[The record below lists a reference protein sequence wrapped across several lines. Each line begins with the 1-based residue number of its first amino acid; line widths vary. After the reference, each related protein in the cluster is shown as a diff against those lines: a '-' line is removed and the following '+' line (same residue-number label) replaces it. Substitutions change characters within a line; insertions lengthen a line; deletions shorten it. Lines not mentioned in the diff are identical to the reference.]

1 MRNRSQNKTF
11 GARLGDIV
19 LSVLSVAGALSI
31 IFVIVG
37 LTMNVSIMMFRTG
50 SMDPTIPAGSIAL
63 VKEIPATEMN
73 EGDIIT
79 VDRGTGL
86 LPVTH
91 RVTDISNVDEATGAV
106 TFVMRGDANDFDDQD
121 PYTATTVQRTFFSIP
136 GIAPVIQQLQNPFVL
151 GGLTLGATALVM
163 WAFWPRNAVHQD
175 TVEDSPSTGQPPTSL
190 LELGDQINPKHPATR
205 MGPLAS
211 VLVQHSVER
220 GSGQHAQK
228 RETHV

>member
-11 GARLGDIV
+11 GTRLGDIV
-19 LSVLSVAGALSI
+19 LSILSVAGALSI
-31 IFVIVG
+31 ILVIVG

-63 VKEIPATEMN
+63 VQEIPATEMN

-79 VDRGTGL
+79 VDRGAGL

-106 TFVMRGDANDFDDQD
+106 TFVMRGDANDYDDQD

-136 GIAPVIQQLQNPFVL
+136 GIAPVIQQFQNPFVL
-151 GGLTLGATALVM
+151 GGLTLGASALVI
-163 WAFWPRNAVHQD
+163 WAFWPRNTLHQD
-175 TVEDSPSTGQPPTSL
+175 TVEDSLSTGQLPTPL
-190 LELGDQINPKHPATR
+190 LELGDEMKPKHPATR

-211 VLVQHSVER
+211 ILIQNSEERHSDD
-220 GSGQHAQK
+220 HAK
-228 RETHV
+228 NSETHV

>member
-19 LSVLSVAGALSI
+19 LSVLSIAGALSI

-163 WAFWPRNAVHQD
+163 WAFWPRNAVQQD